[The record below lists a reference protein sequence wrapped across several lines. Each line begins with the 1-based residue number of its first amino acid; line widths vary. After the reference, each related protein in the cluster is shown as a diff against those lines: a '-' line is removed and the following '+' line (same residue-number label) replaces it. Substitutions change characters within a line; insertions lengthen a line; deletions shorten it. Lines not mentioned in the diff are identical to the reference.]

1 MAPTKTYR
9 LIWDTETGRLII
21 NPFTEYAEGS
31 ITTVGNGRGYYET
44 NTEADVLN
52 KMNTEGLHWVDS
64 EVVPV

>member
-9 LIWDTETGRLII
+9 LIWDTATGRLII
-21 NPFTEYAEGS
+21 NPFTQYPEGS
-31 ITTVGNGRGYYET
+31 ITNVGTGRSYYET

-64 EVVPV
+64 DVVPV

>member
-1 MAPTKTYR
+1 MALTKTYR

-21 NPFTEYAEGS
+21 NPFTEYATGS
-31 ITTVGNGRGYYET
+31 STTVGNGRGYYET

-52 KMNTEGLHWVDS
+52 KMASDGLYWVDS